1 MVLFSPLG
9 QRMERFVLT
18 SLCLLVCTPMAM
30 AQSRKRV
37 QGGTLHV
44 VGTRGTS
51 ASEALVPKANGSVC
65 LSVSAA
71 AQLQRAGGL
80 NGLSRFCPTDSG
92 SSKPSGGPAG
102 DASRGQTAT
111 IEPWPLAE
119 NAAAS
124 QINTAGFSGFLTAP
138 SYPTFPAPASSVT
151 TVVTLSADFLQHGR
165 KDLITLDSSAKLHL
179 LANQGDGSFALP
191 ITSNGRPTGSYYTT
205 YLSAFAYDY
214 DKDGYPDVVAR
225 DGTNSRL
232 TFFHNNQDGTFTL
245 AKSIQLPNC
254 YYPAAMLLGDVNQ
267 DGIPDITAFVTS
279 YDYSTSA
286 TDLQLLVY
294 AGDGS
299 GYFNT
304 TPVETDYV
312 FAGGEVVIPND
323 GAVLSTNATR
333 PSLYFEALSLNSY
346 GINGAT
352 VVALGLNGDGTF
364 AATPY
369 AQQDFPSANTYANTN
384 LGGLSLADL
393 NNDGIPDITMSFM
406 DGNIYTALGASDG
419 SFPTVL
425 NAAAAVFLVTPQSW
439 AVTDIDGDGFPD
451 FVAKEQNSLEVLPGL
466 GTGLFGG
473 AKTYYTASNSNSGTY
488 ENSPGSNL
496 VVDDFNADGILD
508 AIYVDGS
515 YSGYQRAIFLQGH
528 GDDTFQAPAALP
540 AYAQLGY
547 APGYLHAQA
556 VFDSNGDGRADVILQ
571 DTYGA
576 GPYPYRTALSDG
588 KGGFK
593 LVQAA
598 AGQYGNYTLESTLA
612 SGDFNHDGLKDL
624 VVDVESPVD
633 LYTVNHTLAVLL
645 SKGDGTFADPVF
657 IDMNGTALN
666 FSLTSVSLGDINGDG
681 TLDMVATT
689 TGGYY
694 DAPAIITILG
704 NKDGTFQPAV
714 TQPFGT
720 AYTFAGATLADF
732 NGDGKLDLFLSDDG
746 AAGGTLPSSS
756 IIFGDNSGSFATAH
770 AVSFTSGLSL
780 RKVLVGDLNGD
791 GKPDLALI
799 AAGVQSGYS
808 ITATNRGLLV
818 YLNNGDG
825 TFAAADT
832 YEVGS
837 LGGDGLLADVNGD
850 GTLDVVFT
858 TDYSQDVA
866 STSNAGAQL
875 LLGHGDGT
883 FGAPS
888 NLMLPASVSLL
899 ASGDLNGT
907 GLLDLVTF
915 SYFVG
920 PTTILRNQ
928 SGTTLTLTADEQS
941 ITQGSSVTF
950 TATVQPAIRYR
961 PEPTGSVKFLYNGQ
975 TLGVAQLQAGSASLA
990 VTSLPIG
997 SDSVTAVYEGDTNY
1011 SSTANGATV
1020 AIAVAAAPPVPADF
1034 VLNAP
1039 SGAISIPR
1047 GSNASLSFSVLANAG
1062 FNGTVA
1068 FAAENLPKGMS
1079 VNFAP
1084 ASVRLSPGG
1093 TATEELFISTTASNS
1108 TAAAAGVFG
1117 LPFLG
1122 SLLLLGGSRRRLRR
1136 AVAILLVSVGSLA
1149 ALVSLSG
1156 CGGSAVSVT
1165 ATGDYTIVVQATPS
1179 VSGVSA
1185 KSFNV
1190 TVRVD

>member
-1 MVLFSPLG
+1 MVLFSRFGRQFERLVLASLSVVLCAPSAVSQSQKPLHG
-9 QRMERFVLT
+9 A
-18 SLCLLVCTPMAM
+18 P
-30 AQSRKRV
+30 
-37 QGGTLHV
+37 LHV
-44 VGTRGTS
+44 LGTRNTS
-51 ASEALVPKANGSVC
+51 AGQAVDPRASASGC
-65 LSVSAA
+65 LSISAA
-71 AQLQRAGGL
+71 AQLQRAGGM
-80 NGLSRFCPTDSG
+80 NAESRFCRTDSR
-92 SSKPSGGPAG
+92 SSKPSPDPVDSA
-102 DASRGQTAT
+102 ASRRTAT
-111 IEPWPLAE
+111 VDPWTSDAT
-119 NAAAS
+119 AS
-124 QINTAGFSGFLTAP
+124 TSPVNTAGFSGFLAAP

-151 TVVTLSADFLQHGR
+151 TLVTTSADFLHHGH
-165 KDLITLDSSAKLHL
+165 KDLLTIDSAANLHL
-179 LANQGDGSFALP
+179 LANNGAGSFAAP
-191 ITSNGRPTGSYYTT
+191 VTSIGRPTGSYYTT

-214 DKDGYPDVVAR
+214 DKDGYQDVVAR

-245 AKSIQLPNC
+245 AKYIQLPSC
-254 YYPAAMLLGDVNQ
+254 YYPAAMLLGDVNK
-267 DGIPDITAFVTS
+267 DGIPDITVFVTS
-279 YDYSTSA
+279 YDYSNSA
-286 TDLQLLVY
+286 TDLQVLVY
-294 AGDGS
+294 PGDGS
-299 GYFNT
+299 GYFST
-304 TPVETDYV
+304 TPIETDYV
-312 FAGGEVVIPND
+312 FAGGEVVIPNN
-323 GAVLSTNATR
+323 GALLSTNAGR
-333 PSLYFEALSLNSY
+333 PSLYFEALSLNGY

-364 AATPY
+364 LATPY
-369 AQQDFPSANTYANTN
+369 AQQDFPSANIYANTN

-393 NNDGIPDITMSFM
+393 NNDGIPDITMSFV

-425 NAAAAVFLVTPQSW
+425 NAAAAVFLVTPQQW
-439 AVTDIDGDGFPD
+439 VVTDIDGDGFPD
-451 FVAKEQNSLEVLPGL
+451 FVAKEQDSVEVLPGL

-496 VVDDFNADGILD
+496 VVDDFNGDGILD
-508 AIYVDGS
+508 AVYVDGS
-515 YSGYQRAIFLQGH
+515 YSGYQRAVFLQGH
-528 GDDTFQAPAALP
+528 GDDTLQAPAALP

-556 VFDSNGDGRADVILQ
+556 VFDSNGDGRADIILQ
-571 DTYGA
+571 DIYGA

-588 KGGFK
+588 KGGFT
-593 LVQAA
+593 LVKAA
-598 AGQYGNYTLESTLA
+598 EGVYGNYTLESTLA
-612 SGDFNHDGLKDL
+612 SGDFNHDGLQDL
-624 VVDVESPVD
+624 VMDAESPVD
-633 LYTVNHTLAVLL
+633 PYTVNHTLAVLL

-666 FSLTSVSLGDINGDG
+666 YSLTTVALGDINGDG

-704 NKDGTFQPAV
+704 NKDGSFQPAV

-756 IIFGDNSGSFATAH
+756 IIFGDNSGSFATAK

-808 ITATNRGLLV
+808 ITTTNRGLLV

-837 LGGDGLLADVNGD
+837 LGGNGLLADVNGD
-850 GTLDVVFT
+850 GNLDVVFT
-858 TDYSQDVA
+858 IDYPSDVA

-888 NLMLPASVSLL
+888 NLMLPASVSML
-899 ASGDLNGT
+899 AAGDLNGA
-907 GLLDLVTF
+907 GVLDLVTF

-928 SGTTLTLTADEQS
+928 SGTTLKLIADEQS
-941 ITQGSSVTF
+941 INQGGSVTF
-950 TATVQPAIRYR
+950 TAFVQPAIAYR
-961 PEPTGSVKFLYNGQ
+961 PPPTGSVKFLYNGQ
-975 TLGVAQLQAGSASLA
+975 TLGVAPLQAGSASLA
-990 VTSLPIG
+990 VTSLPVG

-1011 SSTANGATV
+1011 SSTSSGATV
-1020 AIAVAAAPPVPADF
+1020 TVTVATAPVVPSDF

-1039 SGAISIPR
+1039 SSALSITR
-1047 GSNASLSFSVLANAG
+1047 GSSASLSFSVLANAG
-1062 FNGTVA
+1062 YSGTVTFTA
-1068 FAAENLPKGMS
+1068 KNLPKGMS
-1079 VNFAP
+1079 VTFTP
-1084 ASVRLSPGG
+1084 VTLSLGPDE
-1093 TATEELFISTTASNS
+1093 TATEELFISTTTSNS
-1108 TAAAAGVFG
+1108 QTLAGILL

-1122 SLLLLGGSRRRLRR
+1122 SFFLLNGNRRRLLR
-1136 AVAILLVSVGSLA
+1136 VIPVLLLSLA
-1149 ALVSLSG
+1149 GIASLSG
-1156 CGGSAVSVT
+1156 CGSSPVNVA
-1165 ATGDYTIVVQATPS
+1165 AKGDYTIVVQATPS
-1179 VSGVSA
+1179 VSGVST

-1190 TVRVD
+1190 TVHVD